1 MPVGGNGAI
10 TIPIN
15 LKMQELGDGLEQL
28 KKGIKGLKVDSS
40 SYKEYDKQ
48 IQAITRSLQKLEER
62 AKQSFRTPAQANAFS
77 NQLDTLGTKVQDLTE
92 KFKGTKFAD
101 FSRDVFSADQLRQLD
116 ELTEKLKQAKEA
128 YDSFYESTFRKNV
141 KGSSKLTD
149 VFKAKGLEKDLD
161 AMQEREIQV
170 QLNKWQSSNRTQRST
185 NTRAINTTTADRDA
199 LNKQIAQYGDL
210 AQKAQDAAKAVQA
223 AKDALADAQN
233 ELATATAKNQ
243 RVYKATYSQVVAP
256 LDNKLNTAQ
265 GLLGAFSSTNKF
277 ADANF
282 GSWFGKNNLLT
293 KEGRNSFTQILA
305 STFGISGDELK
316 AIGSANVKV
325 VQEFLAK
332 QIVELTKQ
340 RDEAAAKISTSKAM
354 AAAQGKVD
362 AAQAGLNAATDQQ
375 NEIARMQVE
384 VQTLSQQRDNL
395 QNQLAEQQKR
405 QQELEEENR
414 QLKEANQQF
423 HEAQNKTGS
432 VVVGSQEAQNL
443 KAATEAHDDYQD
455 AVAGSNGAQR
465 DFAEGAEKVKG
476 AVEQGKAALSE
487 YSVQYNNLENAM
499 SQANGMKMAINRW
512 FGLREVINL
521 TKRAIRDAFSTIKEL
536 DSVMTQI
543 AVVTDMTTAD
553 LWAQIPTYSAI
564 ANEYGTSIKGV
575 YEVSQIYYQMGL
587 QTNDVFALTTETLK
601 MAKIAA
607 IDYATAAD
615 YMTVAFC

>member
-1 MPVGGNGAI
+1 MPIGGNGAI

-28 KKGIKGLKVDSS
+28 KKGLKGLKVDSS

-48 IQAITRSLQKLEER
+48 IQAITRNLQKLEER

-77 NQLDTLGTKVQDLTE
+77 NQLDTLGTKVQNLVE

-141 KGSSKLTD
+141 KGASKLTD

-185 NTRAINTTTADRDA
+185 NTRAINTTAAERDA
-199 LNKQIAQYGDL
+199 LNNQITQYGDL

-233 ELATATAKNQ
+233 ELATATEKNQ
-243 RVYKATYSQVVAP
+243 RIYKANYAWGITP
-256 LDNKLNTAQ
+256 IDNKLTTAQ
-265 GLLGAFSSTNKF
+265 NLMGAFSSSNKF
-277 ADANF
+277 ADPNF
-282 GSWFGKNNLLT
+282 GNWFGKNNLLN
-293 KEGRNSFTQILA
+293 KSGRNSFTQML
-305 STFGISGDELK
+305 SSVFGISGDELK
-316 AIGSANVKV
+316 QLGTANVKV

-332 QIVELTKQ
+332 QIADLTKQ
-340 RDEAAAKISTSKAM
+340 REEAVAKISTSKAIT
-354 AAAQGKVD
+354 AAQGKVD
-362 AAQAGLNAATDQQ
+362 AAQTSLTAATDQQ

-395 QNQLAEQQKR
+395 QTQLAEQQKR

-423 HEAQNKTGS
+423 HEAQSKTGS

-443 KAATEAHDDYQD
+443 KAATEAHDNYQD

-465 DFAEGAEKVKG
+465 DFAEGAEKVRG
-476 AVEQGKAALSE
+476 AVEQGKAALSD

-553 LWAQIPTYSAI
+553 LWAQMPTYSAI
-564 ANEYGTSIKGV
+564 AQEYGTSIKGV
-575 YEVSQIYYQMGL
+575 YEVSQIYY
-587 QTNDVFALTTETLK
+587 
-601 MAKIAA
+601 
-607 IDYATAAD
+607 
-615 YMTVAFC
+615 